1 VTCDL
6 QTGYLVGL
14 DLSINS
20 IASGISGSSS
30 LFSLTGDEWQLWE
43 EEEEKAMYLYQSHK
57 QSQLLVD
64 TCGECSNITRKYFL
78 FKNILKKLFLIST
91 HQNI

>member
-57 QSQLLVD
+57 QSQIV
-64 TCGECSNITRKYFL
+64 G
-78 FKNILKKLFLIST
+78 
-91 HQNI
+91 